1 MAIDKPYKIGNLAYT
16 LARQLLVKDKG
27 GIASLPNPKEILTKV
42 QDIFDMLKAGGYNP
56 VSAEKSIKNVND
68 LKKVLTDVEMKLT
81 IDKNLRS
88 SQSEGIEEVM
98 KKMDRGIP
106 LNPGDQAKMEGIE
119 TVADDKVLDA
129 FKGFKPK
136 VIQGGK
142 GAETEAEM
150 IARMNKQNKDS
161 VARLKQKKEKD
172 LGDKLKDYDGDPDAM
187 AIGGRAGFGKGD
199 IVTKGIPFAI
209 KELKKRFGKKAITTA
224 DKIDSP
230 AKTKLNKEFK
240 DFEERIGNRRLTEDE
255 LDELYGEFD
264 EAVPY
269 PMETVAD
276 KNKFLKSV
284 KDEQDYMFQQYKAGR
299 LDPKPGEEGRKR
311 FLQKKM
317 EEMEMSG
324 DKKLM
329 TQDEIDEL
337 ISFDQK
343 ERLFNAQGGRIG
355 FSEGSPRE
363 VDISKFREQMIQDL
377 IKKSPDGI
385 VMDGKRDTSIL
396 DSLRDLNTNKGENQS
411 FIEFDDGTFYYPEF
425 NEFYKEDGT
434 QVDGISPG
442 AKPLPMIPQ
451 RSFNPPKYKEAASGG
466 RIGFSG
472 GGAGFAGDPMEGD
485 QYTMSQ
491 PQQGPMGP
499 VFETNDPGAAAKE
512 VMTRMAGS
520 GLTNIPIGGGF
531 GFDVGFGSQ
540 RPMDV
545 GFSFNPQNPNFNF
558 KGGLSTLDGKPS
570 LGFQFRKQFKDGSK
584 PPNPG
589 RRNFMKMMAG
599 LASLPVVGKLFKGA
613 KVADKVVQL
622 KNTTTT
628 MPAWFP
634 KFVDRFISKG
644 VGKKVDQDLM
654 QFENPEVPG
663 IKLTKHDDG
672 RVFVEGQNDYSK
684 SYEIE
689 YTPPGYQVV
698 DEKTGKA
705 VKTKGDFMAQEE
717 VPVNVDPDGNAD
729 FDGEVLESVDDIL
742 SSDARAMEEFATGK
756 KVKEM
761 KRGEY
766 NVGQA
771 EARAE
776 QAADEAAELSD
787 EFSQG
792 GLAYMLGE

>member
-68 LKKVLTDVEMKLT
+68 LKKVLTDVDMKLT

-224 DKIDSP
+224 DKIDRP
-230 AKTKLNKEFK
+230 AKAKLNKEFK

-355 FSEGSPRE
+355 FS
-363 VDISKFREQMIQDL
+363 
-377 IKKSPDGI
+377 
-385 VMDGKRDTSIL
+385 
-396 DSLRDLNTNKGENQS
+396 
-411 FIEFDDGTFYYPEF
+411 
-425 NEFYKEDGT
+425 
-434 QVDGISPG
+434 
-442 AKPLPMIPQ
+442 
-451 RSFNPPKYKEAASGG
+451 
-466 RIGFSG
+466 G
-472 GGAGFAGDPMEGD
+472 GGAGFAGNQMEG
-485 QYTMSQ
+485 SQ
-491 PQQGPMGP
+491 PGGQMDMPRNLGFQPIVPMP
-499 VFETNDPGAAAKE
+499 Q
-512 VMTRMAGS
+512 
-520 GLTNIPIGGGF
+520 TNIPGSGGMSEFKQFLQATGTPELGMGYNF
-531 GFDVGFGSQ
+531 PVGQSG
-540 RPMDV
+540 V
-545 GFSFNPQNPNFNF
+545 L
-558 KGGLSTLDGKPS
+558 GLSAAPS
-570 LGFQFRKQFKDGSK
+570 GNVGMQFKMPLSGGRFGFKDGSK

-599 LASLPVVGKLFKGA
+599 LASLPVVGKLFKPAA
-613 KVADKVVQL
+613 KVAEAG
-622 KNTTTT
+622 
-628 MPAWFP
+628 PAIAEGVKLGFD
-634 KFVDRFISKG
+634 KFVMLVNKIKSL
-644 VGKKVDQDLM
+644 GKKTNKVTQKEREVGYTYEGKDGSQYELVEDLATGDVRVTKDKPGFAM
-654 QFENPEVPG
+654 SGDEAYDTIEDRSTFYLKRNQADETTKGRKPPDEYDEVKEVPSRDG
-663 IKLTKHDDG
+663 TFDDIDE
-672 RVFVEGQNDYSK
+672 VNDNTVK
-684 SYEIE
+684 EILE
-689 YTPPGYQVV
+689 ELSET
-698 DEKTGKA
+698 
-705 VKTKGDFMAQEE
+705 KTKKA
-717 VPVNVDPDGNAD
+717 
-729 FDGEVLESVDDIL
+729 S
-742 SSDARAMEEFATGK
+742 
-756 KVKEM
+756 
-761 KRGEY
+761 
-766 NVGQA
+766 
-771 EARAE
+771 
-776 QAADEAAELSD
+776 
-787 EFSQG
+787 G